1 MANRIQVVE
10 YDLRW
15 PGLFELEA
23 RRIRGALGERALRI
37 EHTGSTAVPGLAA
50 KPVIDILLAVANPAE
65 EDAYLPA
72 LEAAGYVLRIREP
85 QWNEHRM
92 LKGPETE
99 TNLHVFPEECPEI
112 DRVLLFRDWLR
123 RHDEDRDLYAGVKMT
138 LAGQEWGDVDEYAR
152 AKTAVIVE
160 ILVRAG
166 RERVLN

>member
-1 MANRIQVVE
+1 MPNRIQVVE
-10 YDLRW
+10 YDPRW
-15 PGLFELEA
+15 PGLFEFEA
-23 RRIRGALGERALRI
+23 RRIRCALGEKALRI

-85 QWNEHRM
+85 QWYEHRM

-123 RHDEDRDLYAGVKMT
+123 RHDEDRDLYASVKTT
-138 LAGQEWGDVDEYAR
+138 LAEKEWDNVDEYAR
-152 AKTAVIVE
+152 AKTAVIEE